1 MNETTLQNLLNECGV
16 TLYDTEIVNENDHT
30 IYRIYITADKAITL
44 EKCSEVTKIISP
56 IIDLDP
62 PVDREY
68 FLEVSSPGIDRKLS
82 TLKHFKYSIGE
93 LVKLKLQ
100 DGTKI
105 KAKLLGVENENILVF
120 DKTDKEN
127 KKIPFSEI
135 LKARTYFEW

>member
-1 MNETTLQNLLNECGV
+1 MNERTLQNLLNECGV

-30 IYRIYITADKAITL
+30 IYRIYITGDKAITL